1 MPFPSYI
8 LLYLVE
14 LQDGFDGLESSS
26 NIPVCSLFL
35 LVVCIHLSLGRFYH
49 MAWAT
54 VRWLLWV
61 AEARKETEIMNY
73 TYLVVL
79 SIIVLL
85 VGGALGYLVRY
96 FWLEKKH
103 RKFEEDARNL
113 IAESKKEAETIKK
126 EAILQAK
133 DSLFQMKVEFEKESK
148 EGRKEFQNLE
158 KRILQK
164 EENLDRKAEALD
176 KKEAAVGK
184 REKQVDQQEKNLV
197 GREKELESVLKEERK
212 RLESISMMSAEE
224 AKEMLLRTIEGEA
237 RHDAA
242 VLVKK
247 IETEAREIGDRKA
260 KDIIALAIQRYSG
273 DYVAEK
279 TVSVVNLPNEEMKG
293 RIIGREGRN
302 IRAIEAST
310 GVDLIIDDTPEAVI
324 LSGFNP
330 VRREV
335 ARISL
340 ERLISDG
347 RIHPARIEEI
357 VEKVNAE
364 IETSIREAGEQA
376 AFDVGVHSIN
386 PELIKLIGKLKFR
399 TSYAQNVLQHS
410 REVSF
415 LCGIMAAE
423 LGLNEKHARRAGL
436 LHDIG
441 KAVDHEMEGPHA
453 AIGADLARRYGESA
467 AIVHAIAAHHE
478 DIQAEDIF
486 AILVQASD
494 ALSGARPGA
503 RKELLETYVRRL
515 EDLEKIA
522 GSFNGISKA
531 YAIQA
536 GRELRIIVES
546 NAVADS
552 DVVMLSRDIAKKI
565 ESELTYP
572 GQIKVTVIRETR
584 AVEYA
589 K

>member
-1 MPFPSYI
+1 MSYI
-8 LLYLVE
+8 YLALL
-14 LQDGFDGLESSS
+14 
-26 NIPVCSLFL
+26 C
-35 LVVCIHLSLGRFYH
+35 
-49 MAWAT
+49 
-54 VRWLLWV
+54 
-61 AEARKETEIMNY
+61 
-73 TYLVVL
+73 
-79 SIIVLL
+79 IIVLL
-85 VGGALGYLVRY
+85 AGGALGYLLRY
-96 FWLEKKH
+96 FWLEK
-103 RKFEEDARNL
+103 RQRQFESDARNL
-113 IAESKKEAETIKK
+113 VAEAKKEAETIKK

-164 EENLDRKAEALD
+164 EENLDRKAEAVD
-176 KKEAAVGK
+176 KKESALSK
-184 REKQVDQQEKNLV
+184 REKQVAQQEKDLID
-197 GREKELESVLKEERK
+197 REKELEVVLKEERTK
-212 RLESISMMSAEE
+212 LENISGMSAQE
-224 AKEMLLRTIEGEA
+224 AKEMLLRSVENEA

-242 VLVKK
+242 LLVKK
-247 IETEAREIGDRKA
+247 IETEARETGDRKA
-260 KDIIALAIQRYSG
+260 KDIISLALQRYSG

-330 VRREV
+330 IRREV

-376 AFDVGVHSIN
+376 AFDVGVHGIH

-399 TSYAQNVLQHS
+399 TSYAQNVLQHA

-453 AIGADLARRYGESA
+453 AIGADLARKCGESP

-478 DIQAEDIF
+478 DIPAEDIL

-515 EDLEKIA
+515 EDLERIA

-546 NAVADS
+546 NTVADA
-552 DVVMLSRDIAKKI
+552 DVVLLSRDIAKKI